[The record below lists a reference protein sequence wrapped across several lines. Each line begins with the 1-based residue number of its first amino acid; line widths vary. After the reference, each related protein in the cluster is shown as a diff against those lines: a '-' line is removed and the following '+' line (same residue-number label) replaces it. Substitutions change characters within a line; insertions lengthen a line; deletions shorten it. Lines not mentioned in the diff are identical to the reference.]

1 MHWSSNIPKR
11 YKRNAIS
18 VDLHWSKRILSNF
31 DMEVQFIKSK
41 FTSVVYPLPFIDNV
55 IRIFKED
62 NIVDQNNI
70 IDDDDDDEPLLPPY
84 FFEVNKRFILLML
97 PFCLNDETKSRHFL
111 KKFHDFTKNNFDIAI
126 SWETRK
132 IKTLFHLKDN
142 KL

>member
-1 MHWSSNIPKR
+1 
-11 YKRNAIS
+11 
-18 VDLHWSKRILSNF
+18 
-31 DMEVQFIKSK
+31 MEVQFIKSK
-41 FTSVVYPLPFIDNV
+41 FTPVVYPLPFIDND

-70 IDDDDDDEPLLPPY
+70 IDDDNEPLLPPY

>member
-18 VDLHWSKRILSNF
+18 VDLHWPKRILSNF

-41 FTSVVYPLPFIDNV
+41 FTPVVYPLPFIDNDM
-55 IRIFKED
+55 RIFKED

-70 IDDDDDDEPLLPPY
+70 IDDDNEPLLPPY